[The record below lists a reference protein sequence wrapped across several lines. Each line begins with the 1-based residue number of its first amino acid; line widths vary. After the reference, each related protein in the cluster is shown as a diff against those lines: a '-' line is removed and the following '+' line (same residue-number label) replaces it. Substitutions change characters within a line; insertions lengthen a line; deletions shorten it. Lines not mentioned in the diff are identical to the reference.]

1 MPPSRT
7 NPTLWLKTSTRLWLG
22 GSHGSATASVST
34 EEIKASAAPTRADVA
49 SLAPTTRPR
58 FGDMRNVDV
67 AVLWRNSPA
76 MIKMPITRTERAPDD
91 DADMTLRIPS
101 VVLNAGP
108 PPDFPAGTIA
118 LIALIGTKA
127 SAGSARP

>member
-1 MPPSRT
+1 
-7 NPTLWLKTSTRLWLG
+7 
-22 GSHGSATASVST
+22 
-34 EEIKASAAPTRADVA
+34 
-49 SLAPTTRPR
+49 
-58 FGDMRNVDV
+58 MRNVDV

-91 DADMTLRIPS
+91 DAVMTLRIPS

-108 PPDFPAGTIA
+108 PPDLPAAAIA

-127 SAGSARP
+127 SAASASP